1 MDNYIVRP
9 LSKNDQ
15 KKFNILL
22 LSLTISCGWALSW
35 VNKPEAKEL
44 FHFLNLSLKLP
55 DRCILGG
62 KILKEAVADSDKAM
76 EIALREDPVGV
87 TLAFDGWVNV
97 KNEHLLG
104 IVLLTS
110 EGKPYIWKASNI
122 SSERETYI
130 EVMNKTE
137 MMLAELRDNGIKVC
151 AVTTDSASPYMAA
164 RCVENFFLF
173 YLKINDFFFHINFF
187 SYNNNKS
194 KIKNFQ

>member
-1 MDNYIVRP
+1 
-9 LSKNDQ
+9 
-15 KKFNILL
+15 LL
-22 LSLTISCGWALSW
+22 LRLTISCGWALSW

-44 FHFLNLSLKLP
+44 FHFLNPSLKLP

-110 EGKPYIWKASNI
+110 EGKPYIWKAS
-122 SSERETYI
+122 T
-130 EVMNKTE
+130 
-137 MMLAELRDNGIKVC
+137 L
-151 AVTTDSASPYMAA
+151 
-164 RCVENFFLF
+164 
-173 YLKINDFFFHINFF
+173 
-187 SYNNNKS
+187 
-194 KIKNFQ
+194 